1 MPLYITLYIENS
13 VSWTTWS
20 SLLVHSDDVSV
31 SISASASVQR
41 QSAVDVYDTKK
52 KEDLR
57 MCNKILFGV

>member
-1 MPLYITLYIENS
+1 MPLYITLYIENN
-13 VSWTTWS
+13 VSWTTWL

-41 QSAVDVYDTKK
+41 QLAVDMYDTK

-57 MCNKILFGV
+57 MCNKILFWV